1 MHKHSTRNRDNKLSK
16 VVSNQMLVF
25 DEGKTVELTRDK
37 PLVEHK
43 ENLCMNTGHYKMQT
57 ADCRLDL
64 KYDKLQNADGRL
76 GLNYRWRPNLSH
88 LLIRHTFSIND
99 LRVIILHDP
108 IWVFS
113 PKNLFCF
120 SFLAQYMSE
129 SFPFLLFSTVASLI
143 SLIFIHVVLN
153 MFSEIS
159 YAVVMTAHWF
169 SQWCHEICKVLWC
182 NAQIWELER
191 WFMHLSSITFQLSGF
206 FQRTVS
212 ISFFVANISVIY
224 W

>member
-1 MHKHSTRNRDNKLSK
+1 MHKHSTRNRDNKFSK

-37 PLVEHK
+37 PPVENK

-113 PKNLFCF
+113 PKK
-120 SFLAQYMSE
+120 S
-129 SFPFLLFSTVASLI
+129 LLFQ
-143 SLIFIHVVLN
+143 F
-153 MFSEIS
+153 
-159 YAVVMTAHWF
+159 
-169 SQWCHEICKVLWC
+169 
-182 NAQIWELER
+182 
-191 WFMHLSSITFQLSGF
+191 LSSIYVGIFSLPLIFHSGLSHF
-206 FQRTVS
+206 FNFYSCCTKYV
-212 ISFFVANISVIY
+212 F
-224 W
+224 